1 MRILVLNSG
10 SSSIKFKI
18 LELSKQQLE
27 GVDTHN
33 IRSLVSGEVK
43 GIGGLSS
50 LELRT
55 KECAP
60 CILECFVKNHDEAVR
75 WVFQNLGDLQPG
87 TPSHELY
94 GLLAS
99 VDAVGLR
106 VVHGGE
112 VFPTAV
118 LVDDVVLGEIKRL
131 SELTPLHTP
140 GLLATLRLVG
150 SDLRPKVPI
159 VAVFDTAFHHG
170 LPPRAMTYAI
180 PQQLA
185 ARHGIRR
192 FGFHGIAHASV
203 LEQYVATSGRR
214 LPDVRVI
221 SLHLGS
227 GCSAAA
233 INGGKSIDTSMGFT
247 PLEGLVM
254 GTRCGDLDPAI
265 VGYLVQREGVTG
277 DEVVRRL
284 NEHSGLLGLSNRSSN
299 MRTLLQA
306 AEQERDPQAM
316 LAIDVF
322 CYRAR
327 KYIGAYLAALDG
339 AEAILFSGGIG
350 ENSPEIRERICE
362 GMKWCG
368 LSLDVVRNAS
378 AVGVSLTGTA
388 RISTDEARIG
398 AFVMPA
404 DEETRIARETVAVIA
419 NLPKGSRP

>member
-18 LELSKQQLE
+18 LELSTQQLE
-27 GVDTHN
+27 RVHTNN

-60 CILECFVKNHDEAVR
+60 CILECFLSNHDEALQ
-75 WVFQNLGDLQPG
+75 WIFENLGDLAPG

-99 VDAVGLR
+99 VEAVGLR
-106 VVHGGE
+106 VVHGAD
-112 VFPTAV
+112 VFPAAV
-118 LVDDVVLGEIKRL
+118 VMDDAVVGEIKRL
-131 SELTPLHTP
+131 SELSPLHTP
-140 GLLATLRLVG
+140 GLLAALRLAG

-159 VAVFDTAFHHG
+159 VAVFDTAFHQG
-170 LPPRAMTYAI
+170 LPPRARTYAI
-180 PQQLA
+180 PQELA

-203 LEQYVATSGRR
+203 LEQYLAHTGR
-214 LPDVRVI
+214 PPEGVRVI

-227 GCSAAA
+227 GCSVAA
-233 INGGKSIDTSMGFT
+233 ISSGKSIDTSMGFT

-265 VGYLVQREGVTG
+265 VGYLAQCEGVDEG
-277 DEVVRRL
+277 EVVRWL
-284 NEHSGLLGLSNRSSN
+284 NERSGLLGLSNRSSD
-299 MRTLLQA
+299 MRTVLRA
-306 AEQERDPQAM
+306 ADQERDPQGM

-322 CYRAR
+322 CHRAK
-327 KYIGAYLAALDG
+327 KYIGAYLAALGG
-339 AEAILFSGGIG
+339 ADAVLFSGGIG
-350 ENSPEIRERICE
+350 ENAPEIRTRISD
-362 GMKWCG
+362 GMEWCG
-368 LSLDVVRNAS
+368 LILDPARNESAS
-378 AVGVSLTGTA
+378 GRPLAKPVQ
-388 RISTDEARIG
+388 ISTDHAG
-398 AFVMPA
+398 LSAFVVPA
-404 DEETRIARETVAVIA
+404 EEENWIAQETMRCLARVP
-419 NLPKGSRP
+419 NH